1 MTIRRP
7 FAPVAAILFV
17 VLSLALTLGGP
28 EVARAQIQGGAGN
41 TYTNCLNLAQQDPES
56 ALKMAEEWVSLGG
69 GNPARHCAAI
79 ALLGLLRYEEAA
91 IRLQTLVDLLTDA
104 PVDRRAAARE
114 QAAQAWLLAGQT
126 DRAESNLTAAL
137 ALRPGNVELLISRAI
152 ARASAADYWNA
163 IDDLNAAL
171 ATEPERLDALV
182 LRATAY
188 RYLESLDLARQDA
201 ERAVALDPMDPDA
214 RLERSL
220 ILWRLGEQE
229 SAIDDWR
236 RILDIAP
243 DSGAAMVARENMK
256 RLSAPAA
263 E

>member
-1 MTIRRP
+1 MTNRRP
-7 FAPVAAILFV
+7 FAA
-17 VLSLALTLGGP
+17 VLLLLLALALGRP
-28 EVARAQIQGGAGN
+28 EIARSQIQGGAGN
-41 TYTNCLNLAQQDPES
+41 TYTNCLNLAREDPES
-56 ALKMAEEWVSLGG
+56 ARKMAEDWAILGG
-69 GNPARHCAAI
+69 GNPARHCGAI

-91 IRLQTLVDLLTDA
+91 IRLQTLVDLLAGA
-104 PVDRRAAARE
+104 PVERRAAARE

-137 ALRPGNVELLISRAI
+137 ALRPGDVELLISRAI
-152 ARASAADYWNA
+152 ARASATDYWNA

-171 ATEPERLDALV
+171 AAAPERIDAMV

-188 RYLESLDLARQDA
+188 RYLDSLDLARQDA

-243 DSGAAMVARENMK
+243 DSGAAIVAKENMK
-256 RLSAPAA
+256 RLMAPAD